1 MSRSGYS
8 DDGDGESYSL
18 AMWRGIIGSATR
30 GKRGQ
35 RFFRDLV
42 GALDAM
48 PDKRLVTSTL
58 ETEEGAV
65 CALGA
70 LGKRKGT
77 DLKAL
82 DGGEDDYGWDHN
94 ALGKAFDIAPQ
105 LTMETM
111 YINDEAG
118 PTRWVADNPGFPA
131 SKRRVNETDEERWT
145 RVRAWA
151 ARQIRVTEDELLP
164 DPDGGGADRAVSRG
178 RAREAEVTDAVTEVC
193 ESVPVVEEALGA
205 LGAVAARRVLSSS
218 TAVTG
223 EAVDR

>member
-18 AMWRGIIGSATR
+18 AMWRGMIGSATR

-42 GALDAM
+42 AALDAM

-70 LGKRKGT
+70 LGKQKGT

-82 DGGEDDYGWDHN
+82 DGGEADDGWDHN
-94 ALGKAFDIAPQ
+94 ALGRAFDIAPK
-105 LTMETM
+105 LTMEVM

-118 PTRWVADNPGFPA
+118 PVRWDRDPYGG
-131 SKRRVNETDEERWT
+131 RHRVDETDGERWT

-151 ARQIRVTEDELLP
+151 ARQIRVTEAELLP
-164 DPDGGGADRAVSRG
+164 
-178 RAREAEVTDAVTEVC
+178 EASEPA
-193 ESVPVVEEALGA
+193 
-205 LGAVAARRVLSSS
+205 
-218 TAVTG
+218 
-223 EAVDR
+223 